1 MGDRLEMVN
10 ADEMVSAVLTRHPRA
25 ARVFLNHRMH
35 CVGCA
40 IGRFETLAEACA
52 VYGVSVEH
60 ILDELREGS
69 PEADR
74 ESEGN
79 A

>member
-1 MGDRLEMVN
+1 MGDRREMVN
-10 ADEMVSAVLTRHPRA
+10 TDEMVAALLTRHPRA
-25 ARVFLNHRMH
+25 ARVLVNHGMH

-40 IGRFETLAEACA
+40 IARFETLAEVCA
-52 VYGVSVEH
+52 VYGVPVEH
-60 ILDELREGS
+60 ILNELREGS
-69 PEADR
+69 PEPDR

>member
-1 MGDRLEMVN
+1 MGDRREMVN
-10 ADEMVSAVLTRHPRA
+10 PDEMVSALLTRHPQA
-25 ARVFLNHRMH
+25 ARVLVNHGMH

-40 IGRFETLAEACA
+40 IARFETLAEACA
-52 VYGVSVEH
+52 VYGVPVERL
-60 ILDELREGS
+60 LDELRERG

-74 ESEGN
+74 ESEDN

>member
-1 MGDRLEMVN
+1 MY
-10 ADEMVSAVLTRHPRA
+10 
-25 ARVFLNHRMH
+25 

-40 IGRFETLAEACA
+40 IARFETLAEACA
-52 VYGVSVEH
+52 VYGVPVEH
-60 ILDELREGS
+60 ILNELREGS

-74 ESEGN
+74 ESAGN

>member
-1 MGDRLEMVN
+1 MGDRREMVN
-10 ADEMVSAVLTRHPRA
+10 TDDMVSALLIRHPRA
-25 ARVFLNHRMH
+25 ARVLLNHGMH

-40 IGRFETLAEACA
+40 IARFETLAEACA
-52 VYGVSVEH
+52 VYGVPVEGL
-60 ILDELREGS
+60 LDELRERG

-74 ESEGN
+74 ESKDN

>member
-1 MGDRLEMVN
+1 MGDTHEMVN
-10 ADEMVSAVLTRHPRA
+10 TDEMVSDLLTRHPRA
-25 ARVFLNHRMH
+25 ARVLVNHGMH

-40 IGRFETLAEACA
+40 IARFETLAEACA
-52 VYGVSVEH
+52 VYGIPVERL
-60 ILDELREGS
+60 LDELRDRG

-74 ESEGN
+74 ESEDN

>member
-1 MGDRLEMVN
+1 
-10 ADEMVSAVLTRHPRA
+10 
-25 ARVFLNHRMH
+25 MH

-40 IGRFETLAEACA
+40 IARFETLAEACA
-52 VYGVSVEH
+52 VYGVPVERL
-60 ILDELREGS
+60 LDELRERA